1 MVVSERWVKMLI
13 SKMGEEYK
21 EKDRPGVEGILQKG
35 PFPRWSHSHGT
46 MYLSTLL

>member
-21 EKDRPGVEGILQKG
+21 EKERPGV
-35 PFPRWSHSHGT
+35 PDAASD
-46 MYLSTLL
+46 